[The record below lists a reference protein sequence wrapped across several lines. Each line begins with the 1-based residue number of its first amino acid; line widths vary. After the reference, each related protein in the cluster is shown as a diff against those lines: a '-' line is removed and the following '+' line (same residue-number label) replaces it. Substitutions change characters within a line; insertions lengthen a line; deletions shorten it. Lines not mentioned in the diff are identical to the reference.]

1 MRTSLLIFS
10 LFMTFFWGTAQATD
24 AKLLDILQRYQATQ
38 SSTLHPEGLQ
48 TLILKGT
55 YDDSGKKLKITT
67 TRKAPNKLRYEFEL
81 DGIKTIIAHNG
92 EIGWQRREKG
102 DLLSIRDYV
111 AGDFDWL
118 KLNANF
124 QTYLLR
130 VLAGE
135 PGITLSLLEDVEED
149 GRVLHVI
156 LVSTDSKFKMKYFL
170 NSVSFY
176 LERLD
181 VLSPDGILLEGTVYS
196 DYRKIEGISLAHQKQ
211 TTKASGEILTYN
223 WDTIEVNPTVY
234 SFVFEKPKF

>member
-1 MRTSLLIFS
+1 
-10 LFMTFFWGTAQATD
+10 MTFFWGTAQATD
-24 AKLLDILQRYQATQ
+24 AKLLDILQRYKATQ

-55 YDDSGKKLKITT
+55 YNDNGKKLKITT
-67 TRKAPNKLRYEFEL
+67 IRKAPNKLRYEFQL
-81 DGIKTIIAHNG
+81 DGIETIIAYNG

-102 DLLSIRDYV
+102 DLLSIRDYTV
-111 AGDFDWL
+111 GEFDWL

-124 QTYLLR
+124 QNYLLK
-130 VLAGE
+130 VLADK

-156 LVSTDSKFKMKYFL
+156 LASTDSKLKMKYFL
-170 NSVSFY
+170 NSVSFN
-176 LERLD
+176 LEKLD
-181 VLSPDGILLEGTVYS
+181 VLSPDGTFLEGTVYS
-196 DYRKIEGISLAHQKQ
+196 DYRMVEGIPLAHQKQ
-211 TTKASGEILTYN
+211 TTKATGEILTYN

>member
-1 MRTSLLIFS
+1 MRTSFLIFS
-10 LFMTFFWGTAQATD
+10 LLMTFFWGTAQATD
-24 AKLLDILQRYQATQ
+24 AKLQEILQPYKATHR
-38 SSTLHPEGLQ
+38 STMHPEGLQ

-55 YDDSGKKLKITT
+55 YQDNGKKLQITT
-67 TRKAPNKLRYEFEL
+67 IRKTPNKLRYEYEL
-81 DGIKTIIAHNG
+81 GGIKTIIAFNG
-92 EIGWQRREKG
+92 ENGWQRREKE
-102 DLLSIRDYV
+102 DLLSIRDYE

-124 QTYLLR
+124 QTFLLR
-130 VLAGE
+130 AFAGE

-149 GRVLHVI
+149 GRVMHVI
-156 LVSTDSKFKMKYFL
+156 LAATDSDLKIKYFL

-181 VLSPDGILLEGTVYS
+181 VLSPDGSILEGTVYS
-196 DYRKIEGISLAHQKQ
+196 DYRIVDGIPLAHQKQ
-211 TTKASGEILTYN
+211 TTKATGEILTYN

>member
-1 MRTSLLIFS
+1 MRTSFLIFS
-10 LFMTFFWGTAQATD
+10 LLMTSFWGTAQATD
-24 AKLLDILQRYQATQ
+24 AKLLHILQRYKATQ

-48 TLILKGT
+48 TLILKGI
-55 YDDSGKKLKITT
+55 YNDDGKKLKITT
-67 TRKAPNKLRYEFEL
+67 IRKAPNKLRYEFEL
-81 DGIKTIIAHNG
+81 DGIETIIAYNG
-92 EIGWQRREKG
+92 EIGWQRREKE
-102 DLLSIRDYV
+102 DLLSIRDYE
-111 AGDFDWL
+111 AGEFDWL

-156 LVSTDSKFKMKYFL
+156 LASTDSKLKMKYFL
-170 NSVSFY
+170 NSVSFN
-176 LERLD
+176 LEKLD
-181 VLSPDGILLEGTVYS
+181 VLSPDGTLLEGTVYS
-196 DYRKIEGISLAHQKQ
+196 DYRMVEGIPLAHQKQ
-211 TTKASGEILTYN
+211 TTKATGEILTYN

>member
-1 MRTSLLIFS
+1 M
-10 LFMTFFWGTAQATD
+10 
-24 AKLLDILQRYQATQ
+24 
-38 SSTLHPEGLQ
+38 HPEGLQ
-48 TLILKGT
+48 TLILKGI
-55 YDDSGKKLKITT
+55 YNDDGKKLKITT
-67 TRKAPNKLRYEFEL
+67 IRKAPNKLRYEFEL
-81 DGIKTIIAHNG
+81 NGIETIIAHNG

-102 DLLSIRDYV
+102 DLLSIRDYTV
-111 AGDFDWL
+111 GEFDWL

-156 LVSTDSKFKMKYFL
+156 LASTDSKLKMKYFL
-170 NSVSFY
+170 NSVSFN
-176 LERLD
+176 LEKLD
-181 VLSPDGILLEGTVYS
+181 VLSPDGTFLEGTVYS
-196 DYRKIEGISLAHQKQ
+196 DYRMVEGIPLAHQKQ
-211 TTKASGEILTYN
+211 TTKATGEILTYN